1 MKKITLR
8 EITYEQFNK
17 ILEGKNIV
25 PGPLIHLGVC
35 LVALLLYFDD
45 RHRKYVLLLLPFAV
59 LPDLDHLAPF
69 YAPRLYFHNVF
80 ILVLP
85 LAIALYALA
94 TKRGLL
100 FDVGLMAGFCLL
112 SHLVLDFFV
121 GGTMALFYPLTT
133 ARYGFQYMSG
143 PLFGPELKY
152 KPNHGFYFES
162 LSYNGLPLGIVLC
175 VIAFAGVLVVRK
187 HFQLTAQCSSIAQ
200 ARKRDVQS

>member
-1 MKKITLR
+1 M
-8 EITYEQFNK
+8 
-17 ILEGKNIV
+17 

-59 LPDLDHLAPF
+59 LPDLDHLPPF

-100 FDVGLMAGFCLL
+100 FDVGLMASFCLL

-121 GGTMALFYPLTT
+121 GGSGEALFYPVTT
-133 ARYGFQYMSG
+133 TMYGFPSRQGSLG
-143 PLFGPELKY
+143 PQLNY
-152 KPNHGFYFES
+152 ARNSGFYFES
-162 LSYNGLPLGIVLC
+162 TSYSALPLGIVLC
-175 VIAFAGVLVVRK
+175 VIAFAGALAVRK
-187 HFQLTAQCSSIAQ
+187 RFQLTAQCCSTAS
-200 ARKRDVQS
+200 ARKRDIQS